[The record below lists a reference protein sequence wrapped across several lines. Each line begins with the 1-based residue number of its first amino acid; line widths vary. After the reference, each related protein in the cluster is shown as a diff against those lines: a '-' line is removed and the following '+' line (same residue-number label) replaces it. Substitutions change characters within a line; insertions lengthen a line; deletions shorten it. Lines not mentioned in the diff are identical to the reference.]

1 MLLEI
6 CTALAMATVP
16 AENYNSWFS
25 PEIAEVVKQ
34 YAIDG
39 KYYTFLDYNGDGD
52 LNIADVVGISR
63 HYKNNVKYGNEIMLD
78 TQTIYDIAW
87 ENYSSNMNRADFLEN
102 DLLYYEIMAINGKPC
117 RYYDITVTEVTE
129 VTLYF
134 EFADHSDSIDVRLD
148 PFKEMIRVL

>member
-6 CTALAMATVP
+6 CTALAMATAP

-39 KYYTFLDYNGDGD
+39 KYYTFLDYNGDGA
-52 LNIADVVGISR
+52 LNVADVVGIAK
-63 HYKNNVKYGNEIMLD
+63 HYDNNVKYGNEITLD

-87 ENYSSNMNRADFLEN
+87 ENFSNNMDRADFIEN
-102 DLLYYEIMAINGKPC
+102 DLLYYEIAMVNGEPC
-117 RYYDITVTEVTE
+117 RCYDITVTEITE
-129 VTLYF
+129 VSIYF
-134 EFADHSDSIDVRLD
+134 EFAEYGDSISVRLD
-148 PFKEMIRVL
+148 PFTEMIRVL